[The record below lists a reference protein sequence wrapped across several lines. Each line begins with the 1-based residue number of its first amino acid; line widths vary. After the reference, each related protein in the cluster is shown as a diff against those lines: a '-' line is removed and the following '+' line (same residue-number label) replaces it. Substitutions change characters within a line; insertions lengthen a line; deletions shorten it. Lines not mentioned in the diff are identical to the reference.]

1 MNFLISDS
9 AKNWY
14 LRELNPKENDC
25 IRFFVQYGGHSGIQK
40 GFSLGIRIDIPIN
53 PGVLISTGNI
63 NFYIEEDDLWFFDN
77 HDVSVTLLEND
88 EYPQMNYIKKES

>member
-1 MNFLISDS
+1 MKFLISDS
-9 AKNWY
+9 AKDWY
-14 LRELNPKENDC
+14 LRELNPKKNDC

-40 GFSLGIRIDIPIN
+40 GFSLGIRIDTPIN
-53 PGVLISTGNI
+53 SGVLISTGEV

-77 HDVSVTLLEND
+77 HDVSITLLEND